1 MTGVINKTARQLDM
15 RGLDNG
21 QPVHVVL
28 NPGFNIVDDETW
40 KVLLTNKHNQV
51 LVDEEAI
58 IVGAKKRK
66 EDVEAEQE
74 LAAREAAANKLGTPD
89 AAAAVVRTETES
101 KDPNI
106 NPTTGTAWTAKD
118 KKAADKAAADGKL
131 DI

>member
-15 RGLDNG
+15 RALDNG

-51 LVDEEAI
+51 LLDEEAI
-58 IVGAKKRK
+58 VAGKKRK

-74 LAAREAAANKLGTPD
+74 AAANEAKANQLGAPTG
-89 AAAAVVRTETES
+89 AAGVVKTEAES

-106 NPTTGTAWTAKD
+106 NPETGKAWTAKE
-118 KKAADKAAADGKL
+118 KKARDEAAKDNQL
-131 DI
+131 DL

>member
-15 RGLDNG
+15 RALENG

-58 IVGAKKRK
+58 IVGAKKRR

-74 LAAREAAANKLGTPD
+74 AAAREAAANKLGTPE
-89 AAAAVVRTETES
+89 AAAGAVKTDEQS

-106 NPTTGTAWTAKD
+106 NPATGKAWTKAEQKANAAK
-118 KKAADKAAADGKL
+118 ADNL
-131 DI
+131 DL